1 MSRRITI
8 YSLSLFVLSGCAS
21 WEEEHRQAVAL
32 AAAHQWNKT
41 IEQHHTQPT
50 ASGPKWQLPT
60 EQAEIY
66 VDYLEQLQDPETL
79 LQVADV
85 QACSLNPL
93 TRSFVIHQQSPE
105 LVERQRQKTAK
116 TVNVEQRGD
125 TVTIIFGDCQN
136 GELNGP
142 VTALFTD
149 DYYSKTEY
157 FSGETKISGRI
168 DGFFKNGQLHGE
180 ARVISID
187 RSNLGGSWRESTT
200 LKIGVFDNGA
210 QVGSHVTIT
219 GEGETQ
225 VITVSQALQDNYV
238 RMNSWMSGQPNTR
251 FHMLN
256 GEIEGWLEFASSVL
270 KDEPQCYRQ
279 GEKQLAHVYCYQVAP
294 QIEQLMP
301 IEAAAE
307 LPRLSSFDGID
318 DKPVTAASAT
328 AAAAAT
334 EKASHNSKPTPSA
347 KWRIPQIGK
356 INWLS
361 LPNYKQ
367 LNSARAADYMPR
379 LQQILADNIVQ
390 YLTPTA
396 GNSCVLD
403 DDTKSYLLYQLNQT
417 DYATKRAKQRQRGMV
432 YSDGQPKLSVT
443 KGTCENGNLIGE
455 FVVTYTYP
463 QKFEMSSYRTSPDIY
478 GRIEGSFV
486 DGKLHGEVLKT
497 WLTQQQPGTMAPS
510 EVTTSLSVYLNGL
523 RDGDEIQV
531 IAIPQSRSTRLIKVT
546 PYPEQRELAE
556 IWLNGKRQLSSM
568 LRHGVNDG
576 FVTYHDPSLNIPP
589 QCFRDGVQQNDN
601 DYCEQ
606 ISVNN

>member
-1 MSRRITI
+1 MKRHYIAVS
-8 YSLSLFVLSGCAS
+8 SLSLIVLSSCAS

-41 IEQHHTQPT
+41 LEQHHTQPT
-50 ASGPKWQLPT
+50 ASGPKWEVPT

-66 VDYLEQLQDPETL
+66 IDYLEQLQEPESL
-79 LQVADV
+79 LQLVGS
-85 QACSLNPL
+85 QECTLSPL
-93 TRSFVIHQQSPE
+93 SRTFVVHQQSPE

-125 TVTIIFGDCQN
+125 TVTIISGDCQN

-142 VTALFTD
+142 VTALYTD
-149 DYYSKTEY
+149 NYYSQTEY
-157 FSGETKISGRI
+157 FSGETKVSGRI

-180 ARVISID
+180 ARVIQID
-187 RSNLGGSWRESTT
+187 QSNLGGTWRESTT
-200 LKIGVFDNGA
+200 LNVGVFDNGA
-210 QVGSHVTIT
+210 QVGAHVTIN

-225 VITVSQALQDNYV
+225 VMTVSQALQDNYV

-270 KDEPQCYRQ
+270 KDDPQCYRQ
-279 GEKQLAHVYCYQVAP
+279 GEQQPAHVYCYQVAP
-294 QIEQLMP
+294 QIEQLEP
-301 IEAAAE
+301 IAVAAD
-307 LPRLSSFDGID
+307 LPRLSSFAGID
-318 DKPVTAASAT
+318 DKPVVAASAT
-328 AAAAAT
+328 EGADRSSIPAQGV
-334 EKASHNSKPTPSA
+334 S
-347 KWRIPQIGK
+347 WRIPQIGK

-361 LPNYKQ
+361 LPNLRQ

-379 LQQILADNIVQ
+379 IQQILAGNIVQ
-390 YLTPTA
+390 HLTPTA

-403 DDTKSYLLYQLNQT
+403 EDTKSYLLFQLNQN
-417 DYATKRAKQRQRGMV
+417 DYTAQREKQRQRGMV
-432 YSDGQPKLSVT
+432 YSDGQPKFSVAE
-443 KGTCENGNLIGE
+443 GNCENGKLVGA
-455 FVVTYTYP
+455 FVVTFTYP
-463 QKFEMSSYRTSPDIY
+463 QKFEVNSYRMSPDIY
-478 GRIEGSFV
+478 GRIEGRFV

-497 WLTQQQPGTMAPS
+497 WLSQQQRGTMAPS
-510 EVTTSLSVYLNGL
+510 EVATSLTTYHHGL

-556 IWLNGKRQLSSM
+556 IWLNGKRQFSSM
-568 LRHGVNDG
+568 MHLGVNDG
-576 FVTYHDPSLNIPP
+576 FVTYYDPSLNIAP
-589 QCFRDGVQQNDN
+589 QCFRDGVQQKNN

-606 ISVNN
+606 LAF